1 MTIRLR
7 LTIIYSSILALTLV
21 IFGVSLYTIQSQS
34 TLAKLE
40 QDLMEGSNIINEPRM
55 RRFFL
60 NAAIEFLDKSPKAPK
75 PFSEFDEEGPLSG
88 IQEREIVRILDPS
101 GNLVASPFGR
111 DEDSLPLSEEAL
123 ESLQQQEAI
132 FEMDVVMGEEFL
144 IFSRP
149 VIENGEVVYIL
160 QVARSLTERNRTLRS
175 LSTILLTSGSFMIL
189 IAFVVGWVLSGLALK
204 PIDRITETAKAIG
217 EESDFSRRVD
227 HTGKEDEVGK
237 LANTFNHMLVR
248 LQNAFQRVERSFQQQ
263 RDFVS
268 DVSHELRTP
277 LTTLR
282 GNLGLLSHKPTI
294 PEDEKEDILS
304 DMEEESD
311 RMIRLVNDLLML
323 AHADARQSLAREV
336 LSIDTMLEDIVRGAN
351 LLDLKQQIH
360 LDVENVLQIH
370 GDRDAFKQVML
381 ILLDNAIK
389 YSEDDISLCA
399 YVMENKVVIQVE
411 DKGQGISAEELAHV
425 FDRFYRSE
433 ENHTTPGFGLGLSIA
448 QSLVEGMGGE
458 ISIESQIGEGSI
470 ITLAFP
476 QDNWVRR

>member
-7 LTIIYSSILALTLV
+7 LTIIYSGILALTLV

-40 QDLMEGSNIINEPRM
+40 QDLVEGSNIINEPRM

-60 NAAIEFLDKSPKAPK
+60 KAAIEFVDQSPRAPK

-101 GNLVASPFGR
+101 GNLVASPLGR

-123 ESLQQQEAI
+123 ESLQQQEST

-149 VIENGEVVYIL
+149 VIENGEVFYIL

-175 LSTILLTSGSFMIL
+175 LSTILLTSGSIMIL
-189 IAFVVGWVLSGLALK
+189 IAFIVGWILSGFALK
-204 PIDRITETAKAIG
+204 PIDRITETAKTIG
-217 EESDFSRRVD
+217 EESDFSRRVE
-227 HTGKEDEVGK
+227 HTGREDEVGK
-237 LANTFNHMLVR
+237 LANTFNQMLAR
-248 LQNAFQRVERSFQQQ
+248 LQNAFQRVERSLQQQ

-282 GNLGLLSHKPTI
+282 GNVGLLSHEPPI
-294 PEDEKEDILS
+294 PDDEQDDILS
-304 DMEEESD
+304 DMVEESD
-311 RMIRLVNDLLML
+311 RMIRLVNNLLML
-323 AHADARQSLAREV
+323 AHADARQSLAREE
-336 LSIDTMLEDIVRGAN
+336 LSIDTMLEDIVRQAN
-351 LLDLKQQIH
+351 LLDSKPQIN
-360 LDVENVLQIH
+360 LDVEKDLQFI
-370 GDRDAFKQVML
+370 GDRDAFKQVIL
-381 ILLDNAIK
+381 ILLDNALK
-389 YSEDDISLCA
+389 YSEDDVTVRA
-399 YVMENKVVIQVE
+399 YSVEELVKIQVE
-411 DKGQGISAEELAHV
+411 DKGQGISTEELAHV

-433 ENHTTPGFGLGLSIA
+433 EQNDTPGFGLGLAIA
-448 QSLVEGMGGE
+448 KSFVEGMDGE
-458 ISIESQIGEGSI
+458 ISIESQAGKGST
-470 ITLAFP
+470 ITLSFI
-476 QDNWVRR
+476 QS